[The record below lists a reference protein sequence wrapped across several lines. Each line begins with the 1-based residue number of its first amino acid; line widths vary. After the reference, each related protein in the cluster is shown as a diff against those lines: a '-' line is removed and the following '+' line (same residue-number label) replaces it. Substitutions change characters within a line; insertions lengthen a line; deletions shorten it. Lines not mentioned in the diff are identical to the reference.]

1 MPNRDIKQLESKTQR
16 QIIEYLDTIP
26 NLYFFKVLTANMRG
40 VPDIIACYKGRFIG
54 LEVKSSLNKATA
66 IQCWNIGEI
75 LGAGGIGK
83 IVRSVDDVKRIL
95 DEVGHE

>member
-54 LEVKSSLNKATA
+54 MEDKSSSNKATA
-66 IQCWNIGEI
+66 IQCWNSGEI
-75 LGAGGIGK
+75 MRAGGK
-83 IVRSVDDVKRIL
+83 AAVVRSVDDVKRIL
-95 DEVGHE
+95 KEIQ